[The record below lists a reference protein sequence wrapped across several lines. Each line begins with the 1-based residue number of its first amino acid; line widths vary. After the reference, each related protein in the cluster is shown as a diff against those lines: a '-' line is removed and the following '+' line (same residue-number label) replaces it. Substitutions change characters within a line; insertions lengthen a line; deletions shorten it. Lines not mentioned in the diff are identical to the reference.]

1 MVKRTGLSSAPSG
14 KDSGFRDRA
23 PGVRSQASSIALA
36 LLCLFICSSLVT
48 RHSSLLFA
56 QQPQAQ
62 QGQPLSALNAK
73 YVNGVAPGYWP
84 AAGTGLTLNLSAG
97 TALCGSPP
105 APVTYAGGTLTMT
118 AAATNYVYL
127 DPLLSCAPSL
137 NTSGFGVG
145 QIPIAVVVAN
155 GSGIT
160 TVNDV
165 RSWFSPP
172 ISMDSTGRS
181 IVKGLNGAYLA
192 DQLGDKSTTG
202 IASGI
207 SACGSS
213 TPCRIVVPG
222 SYPTTEQVPGSMQG
236 GSSLVPGTTN
246 PNVTVQDFRYGDWQ
260 TGINQTGQGANNGPW
275 HLWTEDVYTPY
286 TGSSASSTIFNPV
299 MNWLDGG
306 QNLSG
311 SGYYAK
317 HGAFPIFSILNKY
330 TPGDGGNRFVS
341 NCYSIGDCFPGF
353 FIDNFYGGQATGGEE
368 GALGVENYVLQG
380 TVAYQGTCA
389 SGCTTGSTSLTLSP
403 TAGSGTQGAGR
414 YLLITT
420 PAKTITAGVISAINA
435 PGGAPAIFTGNGT
448 SWPVSTVSTTSTQA
462 VSAPGVQTV
471 SLTSTSGITT
481 STVLV
486 FGDASALETIT
497 PTAVSGGG
505 ITANFTAPHASGA
518 SVCSGGL
525 SGYFVELTADTVSAA
540 TTGGTALRQAFP
552 VLCSSSSTSM
562 TVYVDAQGTYSVL
575 SSGSSTAW
583 SNTSG
588 QNGYVL
594 YPGAQVLSVYSAG
607 AVGNTFTLMPNTMA
621 SASSDTFE
629 EPQHPASHSS
639 GGNWLTQTWWPNANA
654 QGMHMMFEGV
664 PGFGTQ
670 GLWIQN
676 LAPSTLYQG
685 GGGYLNPPNSAMSVW
700 GAWNELL
707 EANGYGPTIQGMVFD
722 NQGWGAG
729 CPSACA
735 GTIYPIS
742 VRPGSGNGDYL
753 SYASYVWKL
762 TAGQGSGSYSFGPT
776 SMSAPGH
783 FGSSSSDAAGSVT
796 ISSSTSAT
804 VNFGT
809 SYNSAPKCVVT
820 PTSDPTSVGAYWV
833 TSTTSGLTV
842 YVHASGT
849 ITFNYVCVGI

>member
-1 MVKRTGLSSAPSG
+1 LCILFGLS
-14 KDSGFRDRA
+14 
-23 PGVRSQASSIALA
+23 
-36 LLCLFICSSLVT
+36 LVP
-48 RHSSLLFA
+48 RHSSLLFG

-84 AAGTGLTLNLSAG
+84 TAGSGLTLNLSAG
-97 TALCGSPP
+97 TASCGSPP

-127 DPLLSCAPSL
+127 DPLLSCAPTL

-181 IVKGLNGAYLA
+181 IVKGLNGAYFA

-207 SACGSS
+207 SACGTS
-213 TPCRIVVPG
+213 TPCRVVVPG
-222 SYPTTEQVPGSMQG
+222 SYPATETVPGFG
-236 GSSLVPGTTN
+236 GNPGTTSS
-246 PNVTVQDFRYGDWQ
+246 NVQVQDFRDGDQQ
-260 TGINQTGQGANNGPW
+260 TSINLNGAWHQWTDDNYASLITAGGQAPTVFVPTVNNFAGGCNLMLQSPYYYCKSGAEAITAVVNN
-275 HLWTEDVYTPY
+275 YTP
-286 TGSSASSTIFNPV
+286 SDP
-299 MNWLDGG
+299 
-306 QNLSG
+306 
-311 SGYYAK
+311 
-317 HGAFPIFSILNKY
+317 
-330 TPGDGGNRFVS
+330 GNRFIT
-341 NCYSIGDCFPGF
+341 NQYSVGDSFPVYA
-353 FIDNFYGGQATGGEE
+353 INNFYGGQGTQGEE

-389 SGCTTGSTSLTLSP
+389 SGCSTGSTSLTLSP

-414 YLLITT
+414 DLLDTAAGKI
-420 PAKTITAGVISAINA
+420 ITAGTISAISA
-435 PGGAPAIFTGNGT
+435 PGGVPATFTGSGT
-448 SWPVSTVSTTSTQA
+448 SWPVSTVNTTSTQA

-471 SLTSTSGITT
+471 SLASTSGITT

-486 FGDASALETIT
+486 FADASAYETII
-497 PTAVSGGG
+497 PTAVSSGG
-505 ITANFTAPHASGA
+505 ITASFTSPHASGA
-518 SVCSGGL
+518 TACSGGL
-525 SGYFVELTADTVSAA
+525 SGYFVELTADTVPAT

-562 TVYVDAQGTYSVL
+562 TVYVDGQGTYQTL
-575 SSGSSTAW
+575 GSGSSTAW

-594 YPGAQVLSVYSAG
+594 YPGAQALSVYANG
-607 AVGNTFTLMPNTMA
+607 AVGNTFTLMPNTVA
-621 SASSDTFE
+621 WANSDTVE
-629 EPQHPASHSS
+629 LPQHPASHSS
-639 GGNWLTQTWWPNANA
+639 GGNWLTRTWWPNSNA
-654 QGMHMMFEGV
+654 QGMHMLFEGV

-676 LAPSTLYQG
+676 LGASTLYQG
-685 GGGYLNPPNSAMSVW
+685 GGGQLYPPYSALSVW
-700 GAWNELL
+700 GAWTGLL
-707 EANGYGPTIQGMVFD
+707 EAYGYGPSVNGLVFD
-722 NQGWGAG
+722 NQGFGPG

-735 GTIYPIS
+735 GTITPIS

-820 PTSDPTSVGAYWV
+820 PTSDPTAVGAYWV
-833 TSTTSGLTV
+833 TSTTSAFTV
-842 YVHASGT
+842 NVHTSGT